1 METLR
6 VLQLVHDLEHLSAE
20 EQYYAQQPAEHAQKI
35 FMDRQ
40 REVISTTG
48 KLQRELAGV
57 IRYNP
62 RTLLGIEYPLS
73 EALDSMADLF
83 VNLEEIRHAALY
95 SVEDLPARA
104 GRFAKKVESH
114 IEEGEAVMA

>member
-1 METLR
+1 
-6 VLQLVHDLEHLSAE
+6 
-20 EQYYAQQPAEHAQKI
+20 
-35 FMDRQ
+35 
-40 REVISTTG
+40 
-48 KLQRELAGV
+48 
-57 IRYNP
+57 
-62 RTLLGIEYPLS
+62 
-73 EALDSMADLF
+73 MADLF